1 MRPLVLPNRFPSAS
15 SSHCRRLKN
24 EKPHSGCASKH
35 ALYESKGSRPIRCT
49 AGLRLVMRVPSC
61 AVAQTKT
68 PRSNSTEGR
77 MRGFILTRE
86 TYRSSEPL
94 EEGELPLVRVSAV
107 VSSNG
112 SSFPRIAQKIMKS
125 PPVPDALARLDFRF

>member
-94 EEGELPLVRVSAV
+94 EEGALPLVRGSAV
-107 VSSNG
+107 GSYNG
-112 SSFPRIAQKIMKS
+112 SSFPPRTQNNISS
-125 PPVPDALARLDFRF
+125 PPLPSPLPT